1 MKPHKT
7 LFTIHLIEDETG
19 CVRVMSES
27 VGAGMNA
34 HDIGLEILA
43 NLKAAEHENPGVLY
57 VAPFTYSEYRQ

>member
-1 MKPHKT
+1 
-7 LFTIHLIEDETG
+7 
-19 CVRVMSES
+19 MSES